1 MQKVENLM
9 YFLALHNSRALK
21 SAAQYAAS
29 EFEYRSRAYL
39 ALLRL
44 FFASIYNPQFYAS
57 RTAIIPS
64 ASVI

>member
-1 MQKVENLM
+1 MVQLVI
-9 YFLALHNSRALK
+9 
-21 SAAQYAAS
+21 AS

-44 FFASIYNPQFYAS
+44 FSLLFTTRSFMPGQ
-57 RTAIIPS
+57 TAIIPS